1 MGTSWRTQKIK
12 RRPALRGRG
21 LGEDRPTDPYPLP
34 ALRCAVL
41 RSIGTLSTENYIEA
55 AIFFGIVLVFYF
67 LFSLPMSYIKH
78 YKLDFV
84 NAEQLK

>member
-1 MGTSWRTQKIK
+1 
-12 RRPALRGRG
+12 
-21 LGEDRPTDPYPLP
+21 
-34 ALRCAVL
+34 VL